1 MKLLI
6 ITLLLLNTSVLHAA
20 KIAYEIYEINNGSQ
34 KLLNE
39 GIKEYNYKDIQV
51 SEYLTITNTGH
62 WKKSLEIT
70 DNFYIGGTIYRE
82 KEVTGFGLWI
92 GITSE
97 WYEFWVNEG
106 FSWEWFTKETDD
118 VFTKLQEKG
127 RLKVTMED
135 IDNSHEIKTIEFL
148 SDVTMRLNNS
158 WLPFSTDKTH
168 IMVVKEGSIL
178 NFGN

>member
-1 MKLLI
+1 MKLFI
-6 ITLLLLNTSVLHAA
+6 IMLLLLNASVLHAD
-20 KIAYEIYEINNGSQ
+20 KLEYEIYAINNGSQ
-34 KLLNE
+34 ELLSE

-51 SEYLTITNTGH
+51 SEYLTITSAGH
-62 WKKSLEIT
+62 WRKSLDIT
-70 DNFYIGGTIYRE
+70 DTFYIGGTIYRE

-106 FSWEWFTKETDD
+106 FSWEWFTKEADD
-118 VFTKLQEKG
+118 LFLKLQEDGK
-127 RLKVTMED
+127 LKVTMET
-135 IDNSHEIKTIEFL
+135 IDNNEEIKTIEFL

-158 WLPFSTDKTH
+158 WIPFSTEKTH

-178 NFGN
+178 NFEP